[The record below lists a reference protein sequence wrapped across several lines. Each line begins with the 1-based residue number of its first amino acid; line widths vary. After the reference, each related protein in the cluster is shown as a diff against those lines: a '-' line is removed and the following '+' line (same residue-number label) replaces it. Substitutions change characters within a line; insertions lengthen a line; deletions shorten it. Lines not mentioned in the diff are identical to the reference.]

1 MYPSLQFLFQQ
12 ALAGSKQDNSTL
24 LLMPTIF
31 RGTPRNL
38 LGQTRKVLSPKSL
51 RSVAV
56 PTPNKICLVHLL
68 WDFEDGIELG
78 AIGKKKRHL
87 WLPPYSRKIK

>member
-1 MYPSLQFLFQQ
+1 M
-12 ALAGSKQDNSTL
+12 LAGSKQVNSAL

-78 AIGKKKRHL
+78 AIGKKKAPL
-87 WLPPYSRKIK
+87 ASPIFPENQVIFFT